1 MASTA
6 CHENLHPFRL
16 LIVWWRFARGEN
28 DCLGQRRFRVFNHT
42 LHVAGKSAPSTMVLN
57 LAPEQDGGSM
67 TSNEFLTIV
76 SLGSLPSRAIVSR
89 PRSHKLSTSAHTFR

>member
-57 LAPEQDGGSM
+57 LAPEQDGRIM
-67 TSNEFLTIV
+67 TINGFLTTGFSPQFPSARCLPERL
-76 SLGSLPSRAIVSR
+76 SLGRDR
-89 PRSHKLSTSAHTFR
+89 TS